1 MKKDLTAYVYVGEN
15 KSDDWTPITSLKFSP
30 ADSNWMLAGKIPE
43 EKDIVPW
50 QEVVLP
56 SGEKLLIGLVFENP
70 EKNIALHVRAT
81 DRPVLTLITKGQ
93 PCLHFVSPGGTDIT
107 IQIHE

>member
-1 MKKDLTAYVYVGEN
+1 MCSSDL
-15 KSDDWTPITSLKFSP
+15 
-30 ADSNWMLAGKIPE
+30 
-43 EKDIVPW
+43 
-50 QEVVLP
+50 
-56 SGEKLLIGLVFENP
+56 KLLIDLVFENP